1 MSIGIGLSALLAA
14 SEAIDATSNNI
25 ANAQTIGYKAGQYVF
40 QDEFFRAT
48 DPQNPNR
55 TGMGTAVTQ
64 IRRPQTNGSIVA
76 TSNPLDLA
84 IGGIGMFTTATS
96 LDSNSSPINFQYTR
110 NGQFGVDN
118 QNRIVNEN
126 GNYLVGYPA
135 NPDGTINNSTSSA
148 LTLSQDPL
156 PGAQTR
162 NSNIDINLDDS
173 QPAIPTTPF
182 SPLNSSTY
190 TQSTSQTIYDTT
202 GVSHTLSVFYQKD
215 ASVPLQI
222 TPTSAVVLGQSA
234 SFSYGALQP
243 ASGSNPQIATTASSG
258 SQLLQNA
265 TISQVSGSTYLMT
278 LADKSTITVTG
289 LDGSGNP
296 TASAGSIASFQVNT
310 SRYSIY
316 ATIDGNPVPGPAVT
330 SSTAATH
337 SSTSVTLSAPN
348 SAIAVGQTVS
358 GSGIPP
364 GTTVTAINYP
374 TVTLSAAATSTLG
387 ATSLSFS
394 GGPLSGYPAGDPNS
408 YAINSVPQSALG
420 TMAFVGGRNID
431 SLGGLAGGA
440 VSNIAI
446 TATTAGSTPNNVA
459 FNINTSTTSAYAG
472 STQTITNSQDG
483 APLSQLSSYSFDTS
497 GKLVAVYSNG
507 QSVVKGQ
514 VKLAV
519 FNNDEGLIPIGGNS
533 FEESAISGQPVYGT
547 ASNGVFGAL
556 KSQALEQSNVDL
568 TSQLVTLMSLQRQYS
583 ASSQVVKTSQTI
595 EDDVLNKLG

>member
-1 MSIGIGLSALLAA
+1 M
-14 SEAIDATSNNI
+14 
-25 ANAQTIGYKAGQYVF
+25 
-40 QDEFFRAT
+40 
-48 DPQNPNR
+48 
-55 TGMGTAVTQ
+55 
-64 IRRPQTNGSIVA
+64 
-76 TSNPLDLA
+76 
-84 IGGIGMFTTATS
+84 
-96 LDSNSSPINFQYTR
+96 
-110 NGQFGVDN
+110 
-118 QNRIVNEN
+118 
-126 GNYLVGYPA
+126 
-135 NPDGTINNSTSSA
+135 
-148 LTLSQDPL
+148 
-156 PGAQTR
+156 
-162 NSNIDINLDDS
+162 
-173 QPAIPTTPF
+173 
-182 SPLNSSTY
+182 
-190 TQSTSQTIYDTT
+190 
-202 GVSHTLSVFYQKD
+202 
-215 ASVPLQI
+215 
-222 TPTSAVVLGQSA
+222 
-234 SFSYGALQP
+234 
-243 ASGSNPQIATTASSG
+243 
-258 SQLLQNA
+258 
-265 TISQVSGSTYLMT
+265 
-278 LADKSTITVTG
+278 
-289 LDGSGNP
+289 
-296 TASAGSIASFQVNT
+296 
-310 SRYSIY
+310 
-316 ATIDGNPVPGPAVT
+316 
-330 SSTAATH
+330 
-337 SSTSVTLSAPN
+337 
-348 SAIAVGQTVS
+348 
-358 GSGIPP
+358 
-364 GTTVTAINYP
+364 
-374 TVTLSAAATSTLG
+374 SAAATSTLG

-583 ASSQVVKTSQTI
+583 ASSEVVKTSQTI